1 MSKLNKKL
9 IFYIIGLLLLFNGIA
24 MMFSSFVSFLTND
37 GVLKEVTLSAVIT
50 IILGCII
57 MSFTKSNI
65 RQINKRDGYLIVTI
79 GWLTM
84 VFSGMLPYYL
94 TNSITFFPNLF
105 FETMSGYTTT
115 GSTILNDIEPC
126 QKVLSSGEV

>member
-1 MSKLNKKL
+1 MSKLNRKL

-24 MMFSSFVSFLTND
+24 MLFSSFVSFLTND
-37 GVLKEVTLSAVIT
+37 GVLKEVTLSALIT
-50 IILGCII
+50 IILGWII

-84 VFSGMLPYYL
+84 VFS
-94 TNSITFFPNLF
+94 
-105 FETMSGYTTT
+105 
-115 GSTILNDIEPC
+115 
-126 QKVLSSGEV
+126 

>member
-24 MMFSSFVSFLTND
+24 MIFSSFVSFLTND

-115 GSTILNDIEPC
+115 GSTHAKIE
-126 QKVLSSGEV
+126 V